1 MKKLS
6 KVEAET
12 YASKLNGKQL
22 LDITRKVVAMSGV
35 ENIIKTDSG
44 TEVDIDSLLV
54 VCSKEEDVF
63 GNKKGSHSSCV
74 VFSSYFDDFQS
85 CIDMIDMFLNIQ
97 KGNVISNG
105 FFVTIKRRNNQL
117 TKLFNKVLRETI
129 VEDYPE
135 VCI

>member
-1 MKKLS
+1 
-6 KVEAET
+6 
-12 YASKLNGKQL
+12 
-22 LDITRKVVAMSGV
+22 MSGV
-35 ENIIKTDSG
+35 ENIIKTDNG
-44 TEVDIDSLLV
+44 TEVDIDGLLV

-63 GNKKGSHSSCV
+63 GIKKGSHSSCV
-74 VFSSYFDDFQS
+74 AFSSHFAEFQII
-85 CIDMIDMFLNIQ
+85 IDMFDMFLNIQ
-97 KGNVISNG
+97 KGNVIFNG